1 MRNTAMA
8 MLLALATV
16 GCATAPK
23 QAARGPMP
31 RESDDAVAAT
41 AAPAPKQKELGGAAV
56 KIVAHKPSPQKYKFV
71 GRIEARSA
79 SGDIVD
85 AAIAADAD
93 LRRQAKALGA
103 DVIKL
108 DVIAPPSDHPSK
120 HSRVILAGRAYKK
133 SS

>member
-1 MRNTAMA
+1 MA
-8 MLLALATV
+8 ILVGATLAA
-16 GCATAPK
+16 GCAASKQEARRAHPSEANDAQVASAAAQAP
-23 QAARGPMP
+23 
-31 RESDDAVAAT
+31 V
-41 AAPAPKQKELGGAAV
+41 KELGGAAV

-103 DVIKL
+103 DVVKL
-108 DVIAPPSDHPSK
+108 DVIAPPSDRPSK
-120 HSRVILAGRAYKK
+120 RSRVILAGRAYKK